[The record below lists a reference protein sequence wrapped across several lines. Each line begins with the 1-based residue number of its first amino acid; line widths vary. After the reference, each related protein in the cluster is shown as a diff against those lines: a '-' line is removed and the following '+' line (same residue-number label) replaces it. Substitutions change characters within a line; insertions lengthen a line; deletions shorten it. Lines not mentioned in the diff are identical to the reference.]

1 MAMPK
6 IARTIELQLTT
17 EYWQT
22 ILLAIKL
29 NTENSAPF
37 LKSPFDSI

>member
-6 IARTIELQLTT
+6 IARTIEQLTT

-29 NTENSAPF
+29 NTENNAPF
-37 LKSPFDSI
+37 LKSPFDRI